1 MSAPR
6 SSNALKSA
14 LGVGFL
20 LACLTI
26 TAGSIHAATQP
37 TGSTDPAVRNQP
49 GVISLALEAASSP
62 VVFSHAV
69 AARDALGF
77 PVGARRAGRHVQD
90 TFEGVEYDE
99 VDELDT
105 SGRPTAI
112 VAADGEGQTYA
123 VAAPDGT
130 VSRLQGAP
138 TWPFTPLVGWIDADR
153 LLVLNQ
159 GTDNVSRVAVVNS
172 SDHSTQTLNALIDVR
187 WFAIS
192 GDRTTVAAARES
204 GIHIGPITAW
214 LAGEYPAQILPL
226 NRLQI
231 VWDLALDRTGTH
243 VAMLSGT
250 EAADGTVVD
259 IRELGY
265 AKSSSGWELTC
276 DAGVPFTRVLGQVWL
291 G

>member
-1 MSAPR
+1 LLVLADCVNGGVGLWEFDASGQWTVLGPIGDGRAIARDGDVITIAHAAALEMRPVSSPAGAADTVALNWSGSAPSAPIVAIDR
-6 SSNALKSA
+6 SPN
-14 LGVGFL
+14 
-20 LACLTI
+20 
-26 TAGSIHAATQP
+26 GS
-37 TGSTDPAVRNQP
+37 
-49 GVISLALEAASSP
+49 
-62 VVFSHAV
+62 
-69 AARDALGF
+69 
-77 PVGARRAGRHVQD
+77 
-90 TFEGVEYDE
+90 
-99 VDELDT
+99 
-105 SGRPTAI
+105 TAI
-112 VAADGEGQTYA
+112 VAADGEGQTYG

-204 GIHIGPITAW
+204 GIYVGQVTAW
-214 LAGEYPAQILPL
+214 LAGEHPAQILPL
-226 NRLQI
+226 NRMQI

-250 EAADGTVVD
+250 EAADGAVVD

-265 AKSSSGWELTC
+265 AKSRSGWELTC